1 MFQNIS
7 LFQSFCCSKCFNVAV
22 ASVLSGYCI
31 CVSRILQLHIPH
43 VSSIFEIYVAL
54 KCFILYGE
62 SGASTNGVRRA
73 SGCGHD
79 ILEVGVGGHSGAQVP
94 LWGRH
99 ERMGDGGRGCG
110 ACQAC
115 EGHCDGSWARVQCI
129 RNEGVTDGWALRDNT
144 ASVRTLALGSNVRAL
159 AVT

>member
-1 MFQNIS
+1 MFQNVS
-7 LFQSFCCSKCFNVAV
+7 LFQSFCCNKCFNVAV

-73 SGCGHD
+73 SGCGHE
-79 ILEVGVGGHSGAQVP
+79 ILEVAIGGHSGAQVP
-94 LWGRH
+94 LWGRQ
-99 ERMGDGGRGCG
+99 DGGRGAG
-110 ACQAC
+110 RVRHARGIVMEAGPACNVL
-115 EGHCDGSWARVQCI
+115 GTKG
-129 RNEGVTDGWALRDNT
+129 LRT
-144 ASVRTLALGSNVRAL
+144 GGL
-159 AVT
+159 